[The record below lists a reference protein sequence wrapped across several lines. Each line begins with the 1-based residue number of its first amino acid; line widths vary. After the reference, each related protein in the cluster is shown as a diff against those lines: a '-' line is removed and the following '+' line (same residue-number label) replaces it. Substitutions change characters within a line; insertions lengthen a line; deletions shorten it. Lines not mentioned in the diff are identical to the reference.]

1 MPTDIPLLR
10 AVLYLLVYFLGL
22 CGVNNFGHDEAV
34 AFLTCG
40 VAERSAS
47 QCMLLR
53 CNAIVSK
60 LVTFLHRKDNTS

>member
-10 AVLYLLVYFLGL
+10 AVLYLPVYFLGL
-22 CGVNNFGHDEAV
+22 CGVNNFGHEAV
-34 AFLTCG
+34 AFLTWG

-53 CNAIVSK
+53 YNAIVSK
-60 LVTFLHRKDNTS
+60 LVTSLHRKDNTS